1 MSVLIPAAEELA
13 ELLAE
18 AWEDISLPTS
28 LEEASAAA
36 AEHISRGSEA
46 AVVEVTNAE
55 ASRIS
60 TAARR
65 IGGAVAG
72 GLAFQGQIQEGID
85 DVKRVYKRAG
95 DAIDNFTRPAKKA
108 RFADKLTPAKRK
120 RSTRKPYKSL
130 KKLKTMH
137 RRIEPVTSEGK
148 SLWNPS
154 TISFSTG
161 TSFFNFQ

>member
-1 MSVLIPAAEELA
+1 MSGLIPAAEEVA
-13 ELLAE
+13 TLLAE

-36 AEHISRGSEA
+36 AEHLSRGNEA

-65 IGGAVAG
+65 IGGAVAA
-72 GLAFQGQIQEGID
+72 GLALQGQIQEGID
-85 DVKRVYKRAG
+85 DVKGVYKRG
-95 DAIDNFTRPAKKA
+95 RDVIDKFTTPVKKA
-108 RFADKLTPAKRK
+108 IQPGKATPSKRK
-120 RSTRKPYKSL
+120 RSRSKPKKWV
-130 KKLKTMH
+130 KKLDFMH
-137 RRIEPVTSEGK
+137 RRIEPVNDQGQ

-154 TISFSTG
+154 GISFSTG
-161 TSFFNFQ
+161 